1 MDLLAS
7 DTEIENYINDLKS
20 LNKDKDEELEYYNN
34 KLNQKLEEVKDFNKN
49 INSD

>member
-1 MDLLAS
+1 MS
-7 DTEIENYINDLKS
+7 YS
-20 LNKDKDEELEYYNN
+20 YKDKDEELKYYNN